1 QRSTDDATAQL
12 SAADIVQHV
21 GETYSTLTSYSSEGT
36 VVTDMDMSKVDL
48 GNIPGVPPQLAAQAK
63 ASKEAKAALAK
74 PQHME
79 ADFSIK
85 LARPGLYRIDWKSQ
99 QGPVNMNG
107 AAWSTGDDHY
117 LYMGMKPPKYVKMQS
132 RELAL
137 GAASGASQGAAST
150 VPTLFFNQS
159 YLAKLSNVTLGKE
172 ENVDGA
178 DCYLLSGDLNG
189 LKMNFWVDKSSFLI
203 KQKQQV
209 FGGEVKMPEM
219 SNKDVDAALKQLGGG
234 ATPEKRAQM
243 KTMMQNMRAMSS
255 KMKGTMTETY
265 RNIETNQKI
274 ATDKFKYNVPTGVE
288 LSSSLF

>member
-1 QRSTDDATAQL
+1 
-12 SAADIVQHV
+12 
-21 GETYSTLTSYSSEGT
+21 
-36 VVTDMDMSKVDL
+36 
-48 GNIPGVPPQLAAQAK
+48 
-63 ASKEAKAALAK
+63 
-74 PQHME
+74 
-79 ADFSIK
+79 
-85 LARPGLYRIDWKSQ
+85 
-99 QGPVNMNG
+99 
-107 AAWSTGDDHY
+107 
-117 LYMGMKPPKYVKMQS
+117 
-132 RELAL
+132 
-137 GAASGASQGAAST
+137 
-150 VPTLFFNQS
+150 FFNQS

-288 LSSSLF
+288 LSISLF